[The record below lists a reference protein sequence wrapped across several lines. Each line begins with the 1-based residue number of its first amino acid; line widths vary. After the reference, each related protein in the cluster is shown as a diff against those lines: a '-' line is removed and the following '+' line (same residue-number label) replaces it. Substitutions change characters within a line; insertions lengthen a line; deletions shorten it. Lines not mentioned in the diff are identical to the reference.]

1 MDKLTVFVDRLD
13 NIGVK
18 LSIAGN
24 FPWVYIDKIDG
35 VKVTE
40 KFQANHGF
48 CVAYL
53 PIRKDQDIK
62 FTDIGET
69 FKLIRKYVKQTTKK

>member
-1 MDKLTVFVDRLD
+1 MDKLTVFIDRLD
-13 NIGVK
+13 RIGVK
-18 LSIAGN
+18 LSLTGN
-24 FPWVYIDKIDG
+24 FPWVYIDKING
-35 VKVTE
+35 ARVTE

-53 PIRKDQDIK
+53 PIRKDQNIK

-69 FKLIRKYVKQTTKK
+69 FKLIRKYTHKTK

>member
-1 MDKLTVFVDRLD
+1 MNKLETFLYRLERV
-13 NIGVK
+13 GVK
-18 LSIAGN
+18 LSLTGN
-24 FPWVYIDKIDG
+24 YPWVYIGRINNK
-35 VKVTE
+35 KVTE

-48 CVAYL
+48 CIAYM
-53 PIRKDQDIK
+53 PIRKGQDIK